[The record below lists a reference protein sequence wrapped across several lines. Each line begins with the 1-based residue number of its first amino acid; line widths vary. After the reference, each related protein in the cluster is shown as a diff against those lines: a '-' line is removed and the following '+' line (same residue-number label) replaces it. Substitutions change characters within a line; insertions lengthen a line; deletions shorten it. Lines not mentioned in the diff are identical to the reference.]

1 MKKLFTFFFFIFSF
15 SLSGAAQPLYL
26 HWTKFFGGTMSETP
40 RDAVATS
47 DGGIVFT
54 GNTSSFDGDIPY
66 SSPDT
71 NNGMRYNLMVGK
83 IDSNKQ
89 LAWMKVYGGQ
99 REDYGYR
106 V

>member
-1 MKKLFTFFFFIFSF
+1 MKKLFKVFFFIFF
-15 SLSGAAQPLYL
+15 ICFQAKAQHLYL
-26 HWTKFFGGTMSETP
+26 HWTQFFGGTMTEAP
-40 RDAVATS
+40 RDGVATS
-47 DGGIVFT
+47 DRGVVFT
-54 GNTSSFDGDIPY
+54 GTTSSFDGDIPY

-99 REDYGYR
+99 REDYG
-106 V
+106 